1 MNSLRLKKDSI
12 FEPRPYEYKTTSDTS
27 NNNKKLKTKTKNWLL
42 LYVLQ
47 IIKIACIIFSL
58 LQIFYTGLYLVKK
71 NVHLLS
77 DYPNLVYDVYI
88 LLWLLFIV
96 YILPD

>member
-1 MNSLRLKKDSI
+1 MNNLRLKKDSI
-12 FEPRPYEYKTTSDTS
+12 FEPRPYEYKKTS
-27 NNNKKLKTKTKNWLL
+27 NITNNNTTIENNHKNWLFQYL
-42 LYVLQ
+42 LE
-47 IIKIACIIFSL
+47 IIKISCIIFSL

-88 LLWLLFIV
+88 ILWLLFIV
-96 YILPD
+96 YIFPN